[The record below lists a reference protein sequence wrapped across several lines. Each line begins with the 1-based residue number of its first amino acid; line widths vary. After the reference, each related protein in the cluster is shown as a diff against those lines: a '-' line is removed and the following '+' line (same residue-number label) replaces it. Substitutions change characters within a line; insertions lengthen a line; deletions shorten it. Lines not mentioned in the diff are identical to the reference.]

1 MSRAGLA
8 LRALRLKVG
17 GAVADPTP
25 DYDVASSTYDD
36 YFTRVMGG
44 HSIGLLDELTIRPGD
59 SVIELACGTGHLT
72 AEIARRLEG
81 AGRLQVVDKSPGM
94 LDVARAKVTPTP
106 TLDVRFTV
114 GDMEEFMAGRPTS
127 SVDLVVIGW
136 AICYSDPVKLLG
148 EVRRVLRP
156 GGQVA
161 VIETRSDALR
171 TLRHAFESVVT
182 HDPSML
188 TALIRVALPRTERTL
203 GRWFLK
209 ADLVPSTLR
218 SGAQVLPCHTAAD
231 AVEWVERSGAGAG
244 FRDSFDTDRENEIR
258 ERLQAA
264 LEVHRAR
271 HGSLGLIHTFVVG
284 VARSAASRAEA
295 S

>member
-25 DYDVASSTYDD
+25 DYDIASSTYDD
-36 YFTRVMGG
+36 YFTRVMGA
-44 HSIGLLDELTIRPGD
+44 HSIGLLDEATVRKGD

-72 AEIARRLEG
+72 AELARRLEG
-81 AGRLQVVDKSPGM
+81 AGRLEVVDKSPGM
-94 LDVARAKVTPTP
+94 LGVAQAKVIPTP

-114 GDMEEFMAGRPTS
+114 GDMEEFMAGQPTS
-127 SVDLVVIGW
+127 SADLVVIGW
-136 AICYSDPVKLLG
+136 AICYSDPVKLLS
-148 EVRRVLRP
+148 EVKRVLRP

-161 VIETRSDALR
+161 VIETRSDALS

-188 TALIRVALPRTERTL
+188 TALIRVALPRSERVL

-218 SGAQVLPCHTAAD
+218 SGAQVLPCRTAAD

-244 FRDSFDTDRENEIR
+244 FRDSFDINREHEIR
-258 ERLQAA
+258 DLLRAA
-264 LEVHRAR
+264 LEQHRTR
-271 HGSLGLIHTFVVG
+271 HGSLGLVHTFVVG
-284 VARSAASRAEA
+284 VANRAASQAVA